1 MEPTWT
7 KRIPDWAICNWFYT
21 FFVVNVIVM
30 SLLIAALIYTFV
42 TRHGSKMITV
52 PNVFLAFIQ
61 LTVAGTNMLFYYLI
75 CDRSL
80 KPTSE

>member
-1 MEPTWT
+1 
-7 KRIPDWAICNWFYT
+7 
-21 FFVVNVIVM
+21 M

-42 TRHGSKMITV
+42 SRNGSKMITV